1 MASPG
6 YVQSSWNQQLLPE
19 QILSI
24 FLTIFLQ
31 LSTNISRRCT
41 VFQAAYYVYIVGS
54 NTVRS
59 NIFKNIDKWNIL
71 GEFRESRKKLT
82 LSQSVSGTDSMHTEL
97 FVDQ

>member
-1 MASPG
+1 MNNNKKSFFNALPLISLFMASPG

-31 LSTNISRRCT
+31 LSTNISRKCT
-41 VFQAAYYVYIVGS
+41 VFQTVYYVYVVGP

-71 GEFRESRKKLT
+71 GEFR
-82 LSQSVSGTDSMHTEL
+82 
-97 FVDQ
+97 